1 MRKLKHL
8 ICSDSNEDEKE
19 ELNQPDYNGDENQ
32 LQERKRETMLLSDNQ
47 KIDLQSRVRML
58 FNPIVLYELILPV

>member
-1 MRKLKHL
+1 VRKLKQL

-47 KIDLQSRVRML
+47 KIDLQSGVRML

>member
-47 KIDLQSRVRML
+47 KIDLQSRVRMF

>member
-1 MRKLKHL
+1 VRKLKHL

-32 LQERKRETMLLSDNQ
+32 LQERKRETVLLSDNQ
-47 KIDLQSRVRML
+47 KIDLQSRIRML
-58 FNPIVLYELILPV
+58 FNPIVLYELILPI

>member
-1 MRKLKHL
+1 VRKLKHL

-47 KIDLQSRVRML
+47 KIDLQSRVRMF

>member
-1 MRKLKHL
+1 MRKLKQL

-19 ELNQPDYNGDENQ
+19 ELKQPDYNGDENQ

-47 KIDLQSRVRML
+47 KIDLQSRVRMF